1 MSLNDSVFKKASF
14 VPYDGGEDYIFISYA
29 HKDSEYV
36 IPVLERMNSEGYRI
50 WYDDGIMPGSE
61 WPEFIAE
68 HLKDCA
74 AVISFISPES
84 INSHNCRRE
93 MTYAM
98 SKKKPFLG
106 IFLRETSLSP
116 GVEMQLS
123 AQQCI
128 LKYSYEDDERFY
140 RKLFSSTVLHSSKRP
155 EDAFPKAKA
164 AEEPPAEKA
173 FAEELSAERAS
184 VVEPSAEKAS
194 AEQPSKIQADRM
206 AVSDS
211 SGTLHPDPGP
221 GKEKRVKIPII
232 KIIIVIIGLVLA
244 AVAISNHISSERKAE
259 EKRKRAEEYERNARI
274 AAAAVPSE
282 VFFGKRIMT
291 ESSFSDVQRA
301 LSMSQ
306 KSGEDTLD
314 LVAIPY
320 SMEVDP
326 DTPDIMYV
334 EFQDKFEHVFRFAS
348 RYELSEGV
356 LTLTPPGEIETE
368 EGISPLS
375 DSMQYSVSVTSAGEI
390 KLQSELE
397 SGKSYGK
404 YTNTGT
410 TDDLITLQGTACS
423 PKDMYKEIASFD
435 YSGSR
440 DEVENGEINSPC
452 RLFYENGGYSL
463 NAYVTSLSTG
473 RICIKVLNEMVA
485 YNGYMQETEC
495 EKSLVFAFINTY
507 PYGFIIKDDNDYY
520 LYQDQVMSVPA
531 DQEDQ

>member
-1 MSLNDSVFKKASF
+1 M
-14 VPYDGGEDYIFISYA
+14 
-29 HKDSEYV
+29 
-36 IPVLERMNSEGYRI
+36 
-50 WYDDGIMPGSE
+50 
-61 WPEFIAE
+61 
-68 HLKDCA
+68 A
-74 AVISFISPES
+74 A
-84 INSHNCRRE
+84 
-93 MTYAM
+93 
-98 SKKKPFLG
+98 
-106 IFLRETSLSP
+106 
-116 GVEMQLS
+116 
-123 AQQCI
+123 
-128 LKYSYEDDERFY
+128 
-140 RKLFSSTVLHSSKRP
+140 
-155 EDAFPKAKA
+155 
-164 AEEPPAEKA
+164 
-173 FAEELSAERAS
+173 
-184 VVEPSAEKAS
+184 
-194 AEQPSKIQADRM
+194 
-206 AVSDS
+206 SDS
-211 SGTLHPDPGP
+211 SGTLHPEAGP
-221 GKEKRVKIPII
+221 GKEKRVKTPII
-232 KIIIVIIGLVLA
+232 KIIIVIIGLVIA
-244 AVAISNHISSERKAE
+244 SVAISSHISSQRKAE
-259 EKRKRAEEYERNARI
+259 EERKRIEEYERNARI
-274 AAAAVPSE
+274 AAAAIPSE

>member
-1 MSLNDSVFKKASF
+1 MSLNDSVIKKASF
-14 VPYDGGEDYIFISYA
+14 VPYDGEEDYIFISYA

-61 WPEFIAE
+61 WPEYIAE

-155 EDAFPKAKA
+155 EDVFPKEKA
-164 AEEPPAEKA
+164 TEEPSAQKA
-173 FAEELSAERAS
+173 SAIG
-184 VVEPSAEKAS
+184 PPAEKAS
-194 AEQPSKIQADRM
+194 AEELPAEKTSAVEPSKNQADMM
-206 AVSDS
+206 ALSDS
-211 SGTLHPDPGP
+211 SGILHPEAGP
-221 GKEKRVKIPII
+221 GKEKRVKTPII

-244 AVAISNHISSERKAE
+244 AVAISNHIYSERKAE
-259 EKRKRAEEYERNARI
+259 EKRKRIEEYERNARI

-282 VFFGKRIMT
+282 VFFGRRIMT
-291 ESSFSDVQRA
+291 ESSFIDAQHA

-314 LVAIPY
+314 LVAVPY
-320 SMEVDP
+320 SMEVSP
-326 DTPDIMYV
+326 DTPDIMYL
-334 EFQDKFEHVFRFAS
+334 EFQDKFEHIFRFAA

-356 LTLTPPGEIETE
+356 LTLNQPGEIETE

-410 TDDLITLQGTACS
+410 TENLITLQGTASS
-423 PKDMYKEIASFD
+423 PKDIYKEIASVD

-440 DEVENGEINSPC
+440 DEVKNEEKNSPC

-463 NAYVTSLSTG
+463 NAFVTSLSPG

-495 EKSLVFAFINTY
+495 EKSLVFDFINTY
-507 PYGFIIKDDNDYY
+507 PYGFIIKDGNDYY
-520 LYQDQVMSVPA
+520 LYQNQVMSVPA
-531 DQEDQ
+531 DQKDQ